1 MPSPPVRDRRRP
13 GGAPHAAVAPALLL
27 AVALLVAALPAAG
40 QPVIRD
46 DENLDVARP
55 EAWALQYFTSVSL
68 LTGFGVPEDRRPGSV
83 ELGVE
88 LSWIPDLDARQRQ
101 VGFSGSKVED
111 VNKAP
116 VLLRPRAVIGLP
128 RGFAV
133 TVAYVPPVEV
143 FGVEPHL
150 LAVSLDRSLGHAGDW
165 RFGARAYAQVGQV
178 VSDITCP
185 RQVVGSD
192 DLEINPT
199 GCDVASAD
207 TVHMR
212 YAGLELSAGRVAAG
226 HDTAWMPYAGLA
238 LNRLDMEF
246 EVDALTRGLRDR
258 SRLTARGWT
267 WSATAGVRYQHRSG
281 VGLAVE
287 AFYTP
292 LSVRRG
298 AGDAETDPLFNL
310 RTLATWSLP

>member
-1 MPSPPVRDRRRP
+1 MPSPPVRERRRP
-13 GGAPHAAVAPALLL
+13 AGSSLLAFALLL
-27 AVALLVAALPAAG
+27 AALPAAG

-46 DENLDVARP
+46 DENLDFDRP
-55 EAWALQYFTSVSL
+55 EAWALKYFTSVSL
-68 LTGFGVPEDRRPGSV
+68 LTGFGVPEERRAGSL
-83 ELGVE
+83 ELGLE

-128 RGFAV
+128 RGFAL

-150 LAVSLDRSLGHAGDW
+150 LAVSLDRPVGHAGDW
-165 RFGARAYAQVGQV
+165 RFGARLYAQVGQV

-185 RQVVGSD
+185 REVAGSE

-199 GCDVASAD
+199 GCDEASAD
-207 TVHMR
+207 TVRMR
-212 YAGLELSAGRVAAG
+212 YAGFELSAGRDAAAA
-226 HDTAWMPYAGLA
+226 HDTAWMPYAALA
-238 LNRLDMEF
+238 LNRLDTEF
-246 EVDALTRGLRDR
+246 EVDALTNGLRDR

-267 WSATAGVRYQHRSG
+267 WSATAGVRYRHRSG

-292 LSVRRG
+292 LSVERS
-298 AGDAETDPLFNL
+298 ADDAETDPLFNL
-310 RTLATWSLP
+310 RTLATWSLR